1 MNDEAMVV
9 EILNIIAKSDQI
21 VFLERENCLQDIVKI
36 IHLIIG
42 SSDPKANKDQMLIAV
57 KMVSFHCLNLVER
70 TIWKI
75 ISQERCIESHYD
87 ARITSNRTD
96 QHNFLE

>member
-57 KMVSFHCLNLVER
+57 KMVSFHCLNVVER
-70 TIWKI
+70 TFRKI
-75 ISQERCIESHYD
+75 ISQERCIKPHHD
-87 ARITSNRTD
+87 ARIPPDRVN
-96 QHNFLE
+96 

>member
-1 MNDEAMVV
+1 MVV
-9 EILNIIAKSDQI
+9 EILNIISKSDQI

-57 KMVSFHCLNLVER
+57 KMVSYNCLNVVE
-70 TIWKI
+70 
-75 ISQERCIESHYD
+75 
-87 ARITSNRTD
+87 
-96 QHNFLE
+96 